1 MFFKVVVD
9 SGVHLRGEVG
19 QQKRVVAQLEL
30 VVVRE
35 QWLKFGDVERI
46 YYTQAFTN
54 EPAWLSSPL
63 SAIHSRRLSPRAWSW
78 SGSNKLPRGRVS
90 LATQI

>member
-1 MFFKVVVD
+1 MPLEAIPKALQRQICRRQWSLRGKGKLGGD

-35 QWLKFGDVERI
+35 QWLKFGCWD
-46 YYTQAFTN
+46 
-54 EPAWLSSPL
+54 
-63 SAIHSRRLSPRAWSW
+63 
-78 SGSNKLPRGRVS
+78 G
-90 LATQI
+90 ATTK